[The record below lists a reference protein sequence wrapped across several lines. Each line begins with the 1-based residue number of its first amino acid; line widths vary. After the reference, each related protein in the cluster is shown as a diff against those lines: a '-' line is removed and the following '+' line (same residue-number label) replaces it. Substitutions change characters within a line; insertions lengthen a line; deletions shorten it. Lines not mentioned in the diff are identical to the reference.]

1 MVSLFIFACSP
12 GVFSALFRNTIF
24 APIEATLS
32 QVKDVFKQFRPRSY
46 TNKCPAHKI
55 VCEKFFYFIYMGSK
69 TSKVLPEPFLISVL
83 CMCDQQRLR

>member
-12 GVFSALFRNTIF
+12 GVFSALFRITIF

-55 VCEKFFYFIYMGSK
+55 VCEKFFLFTWVVRRLKFCRS
-69 TSKVLPEPFLISVL
+69 LFLLSVL